1 MDNSSA
7 ERTLEIIFIDYSV
20 FNRIIFLSLQSDY
33 KQHHIKPQKDM
44 KKHCLL
50 KRILHCL
57 TVVLML
63 AACGDNTAKKAEQL
77 LQEARAHFEQGELD
91 AARADI
97 DSLRQTYPNIV
108 EARRAALRLHQEIE
122 LKAAQNELARTD
134 SLLQLVNMELD
145 SLQRQVEAHKAA
157 LKATPEE
164 LTLLTRTR
172 MKRDSIRTQFETLGA
187 KIHYIRQKQKETD
200 H

>member
-1 MDNSSA
+1 
-7 ERTLEIIFIDYSV
+7 
-20 FNRIIFLSLQSDY
+20 
-33 KQHHIKPQKDM
+33 M

-50 KRILHCL
+50 KRMSHCL

-77 LQEARAHFEQGELD
+77 LQEARAHFEQGELE

-108 EARRAALRLHQEIE
+108 EARKGALRLHQEIE
-122 LKAAQNELARTD
+122 LKAAQDEMARTD
-134 SLLQLVNMELD
+134 SLLQITNKELD
-145 SLQRQVEAHKAA
+145 SLQAEVEKHKAA

-164 LTLLTRTR
+164 LTLFTRTR
-172 MKRDSIRTQFETLGA
+172 MRRDSIRTQFETLGM
-187 KIHYIRQKQKETD
+187 KIHYIHEKMK
-200 H
+200 